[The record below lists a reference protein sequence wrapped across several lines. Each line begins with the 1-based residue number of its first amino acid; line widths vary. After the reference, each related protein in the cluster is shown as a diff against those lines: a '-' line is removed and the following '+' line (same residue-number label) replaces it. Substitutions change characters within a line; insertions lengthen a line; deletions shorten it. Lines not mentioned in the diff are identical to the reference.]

1 MIQACAKELHQRWQH
16 LIPFS
21 KVDCQLG
28 EMYQF
33 NYEKMSFLLSHFS
46 LHEQEGKNVALILIK
61 QVVPCIMH
69 TENHLGEKIIT
80 VLVSI
85 GAAKL

>member
-1 MIQACAKELHQRWQH
+1 
-16 LIPFS
+16 
-21 KVDCQLG
+21 
-28 EMYQF
+28 MYQF
-33 NYEKMSFLLSHFS
+33 NYEKMRFLLLHFS

-69 TENHLGEKIIT
+69 TENHVGEKIIT

-85 GAAKL
+85 GAAKLQSERQSASLEQYAEQFNILFKQQY